1 MRLLALAGFPLLG
14 ALLATPAQATPAWR
28 TVFDDPHSMTVQ
40 VKSNS
45 ITYREE
51 GLAVFATGEVRV
63 KQAPG
68 NTYMQQTAQTGE
80 IWMRVEAD
88 CSGTLRY
95 RVVEVARVHHG
106 QRDLQPVDDPG
117 WRPYNLST
125 PEESFGYA
133 LCEGGDG
140 EGAG

>member
-1 MRLLALAGFPLLG
+1 MRLFALAGLPLLG

-40 VKSNS
+40 VKSDS

-51 GLAVFATGEVRV
+51 GLSVFATGEVRV

-95 RVVEVARVHHG
+95 RVLDLARVHHG

-117 WRPYNLST
+117 WRPYHLST

-133 LCEGGDG
+133 LCEGGEG